1 MQSEGQS
8 VMHTTNRHG
17 ENFDVFSEKQ
27 TFGKTEQSHLLKFAN
42 WVQKIQ
48 IFDIDGEQ
56 RPIQACNNFRIK
68 LNQQLGR
75 GA

>member
-1 MQSEGQS
+1 MQ
-8 VMHTTNRHG
+8 TTNRHG

-27 TFGKTEQSHLLKFAN
+27 TFGNTEQSHLLKFAN

-56 RPIQACNNFRIK
+56 RPIQACSNFRIK